1 MTLSP
6 RRSLR
11 SCRCA
16 AAATAVAALAA
27 VAPAASAWGPREVAP
42 ELNQTIIQP
51 TSQMR
56 LRADGTALY
65 LARGLDV
72 GPNDS
77 SQLVVRPPSGPAAF
91 ASPFPSGFGDYV
103 TTSLLLVSQ
112 LDAGG
117 NLLAIRQAS
126 PYNAVRLTPGAD
138 PAGLTIESTPDRISH
153 VDVAPSGEAAAI
165 VGGGSTVGLSFRPA
179 GPDGR
184 FDTPR
189 TLDRLGQMRS
199 YGIGVTLDPDGGVFV
214 VYRTEQAAS
223 ILQAY
228 APPGEDFGAPVQI
241 DGPSGSYNDSGSY
254 KYVQSDNG
262 RGMLVWS
269 EDVRDNSNR
278 DQVYAAVRAPGGL
291 LGAKSL
297 VADAAPAHLVDA
309 SAAGITD
316 DGTQYVGII
325 DAVPLTPCV
334 SSGNID
340 GDRQAMLAQRS
351 GGGSWTLAAVG
362 PGTWPNTSSVAAIA
376 TAGSAVGVVVER
388 SDDGGAR
395 CTSTDPATSLEARLG
410 QGAALGG
417 PVTVASESVTS
428 DQHGNSINADGFAVN
443 AAGSAILLT
452 DEPQG
457 GSTWKRFIYT
467 HQLGGGP
474 GGPPT
479 DPGPPAKPL
488 PAPGKIKLSGK
499 TIVVR
504 DGKIPFEASCVRLG
518 PGDKIYCHVAAIA
531 ADPGP
536 RVLNPALISKK
547 AKPKGK
553 GKKKKVL
560 PARALARAKPFKIA
574 PGKSKKVTLK
584 LNKLGK
590 QQLKQAGRKGLT
602 VRIAVKIRKA
612 GARTETIERKV
623 TLKAGESKK
632 KAKGKQR
639 PRGKAKR

>member
-1 MTLSP
+1 MTHSP

-11 SCRCA
+11 LALRRA
-16 AAATAVAALAA
+16 AVAATAVAALAA
-27 VAPAASAWGPREVAP
+27 VAPAASAWGPREEAP
-42 ELNQTIIQP
+42 VLDPSIIQP
-51 TSQMR
+51 SSQMR

-72 GPNDS
+72 GSNDS
-77 SQLVVRPPSGPAAF
+77 TRLVVRPPAGPAAF

-103 TTSLLLVSQ
+103 TTSLLLLSP
-112 LDAGG
+112 LDASG

-126 PYNAVRLTPGAD
+126 PYNAARLTPGAD
-138 PAGLTIESTPDRISH
+138 PAGLAIESTPDRISH

-165 VGGGSTVGLSFRPA
+165 VGGGSTVSLSFRPA

-184 FDTPR
+184 FDPPR

-199 YGIGVTLDPDGGVFV
+199 YGIGVTVDPDGGVFV
-214 VYRTEQAAS
+214 VYRTEQAGG

-228 APPGEDFGAPVQI
+228 APPGGDFGAPAQI
-241 DGPSGSYNDSGSY
+241 DGPAGTNNDSDSY
-254 KYVQSDNG
+254 EYVQSDNG
-262 RGMLVWS
+262 HGMLVWS
-269 EDVRDNSNR
+269 EDVRDNNNR

-316 DGTQYVGII
+316 DGAQYIGIL
-325 DAVPLTPCV
+325 DAVPVTPCS

-340 GDRQAMLAQRS
+340 GDRQAILAQRT
-351 GGGSWTLAAVG
+351 GGGAWTLAPVG
-362 PGTWPNTSSVAAIA
+362 PGAWPSTSSVASIA
-376 TAGSAVGVVVER
+376 TAGSAVGVVVQR
-388 SDDGGAR
+388 SDDPGAR
-395 CTSTDPATSLEARLG
+395 CTSTDPATALDVRLG

-417 PVTVASESVTS
+417 ATTVASEAVTS
-428 DQHGNSINADGFAVN
+428 DQHGNAIHADGFALN

-457 GSTWKRFIYT
+457 GSTWKRYIYT
-467 HQLGGGP
+467 HQPGGGP
-474 GGPPT
+474 GGPPV

-499 TIVVR
+499 TLVVR
-504 DGKIPFEASCVRLG
+504 DGEVAFEASCARLG

-536 RVLNPALISKK
+536 RVLNPGLISK
-547 AKPKGK
+547 AKPKARRK
-553 GKKKKVL
+553 PKKQ
-560 PARALARAKPFKIA
+560 PARVLARAKPAKIA

-584 LNKLGK
+584 LNKVGRK
-590 QQLKQAGRKGLT
+590 QLKQAGKKGLS

-612 GARTETIERKV
+612 GARTETIVRNVK
-623 TLKAGESKK
+623 LKAGKPK
-632 KAKGKQR
+632 PKGKQR
-639 PRGKAKR
+639 PRGRAKR